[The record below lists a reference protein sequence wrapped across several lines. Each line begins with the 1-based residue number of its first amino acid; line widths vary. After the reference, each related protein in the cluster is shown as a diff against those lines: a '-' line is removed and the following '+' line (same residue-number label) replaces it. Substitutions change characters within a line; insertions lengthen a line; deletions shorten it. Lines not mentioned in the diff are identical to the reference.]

1 MRTAA
6 TRYASRARRGLAAL
20 LALSLIGAT
29 VHAFAATSSPGVS
42 ARTDAGAAF
51 RCDQARAAGSGIATV
66 DTTLAGVPAILRIPG
81 RITQPPIL
89 LWHGFG
95 PPASERALMD
105 ALPLDDVPA
114 VKVYLGLPLFG
125 TRAPAGGTEELVRR
139 QTQDVAMLVFK
150 PAVMGAADE
159 LPAVVDA
166 LAARGCVRPGD
177 KIDLFGFSA
186 GGAAALLALAEH
198 KVEVASAVVLNTSIG
213 LTDSV
218 QAWERATKR
227 SYAWTPAARALAARS
242 DALRRTA
249 DIARGGPPPA
259 LLIAQG
265 GGDAVLG
272 TQSSTALRDAL
283 TPYYRRERSDDRL
296 RLVDVAGM
304 AHNWTADERAVA
316 ELRRTIAAWYRRYR

>member
-1 MRTAA
+1 M
-6 TRYASRARRGLAAL
+6 
-20 LALSLIGAT
+20 
-29 VHAFAATSSPGVS
+29 S

-51 RCDQARAAGSGIATV
+51 RCEQARPAGSGMATV
-66 DTTLAGVPAILRIPG
+66 ETTLAGVPAILRVPV
-81 RITQPPIL
+81 RVTQPPIL

-95 PPASERALMD
+95 PPASERALME
-105 ALPLDDVPA
+105 ALPLDEVPA

-139 QTQDVAMLVFK
+139 QTQDVALLVFK
-150 PAVMGAADE
+150 PAVAGAADE

-218 QAWERATKR
+218 HAWERAMKR
-227 SYAWTPAARALAARS
+227 SYAWTPEARALAARA
-242 DALRRTA
+242 DALHRAA
-249 DIARGGPPPA
+249 DIARGDPPPA
-259 LLIAQG
+259 LLIVQG

-283 TPYYRRERSDDRL
+283 TPYYRRERSEDRL
-296 RLVDVAGM
+296 RLIDVAGM
-304 AHNWTADERAVA
+304 THDWTGDARAVA
-316 ELRRTIAAWYRRYR
+316 ELRQTIAAWYRRYR